1 MYSSGVNQP
10 LTSTGPLS
18 QRRYS
23 VWLDSNLATQVG
35 PSIEPL
41 DKLGAVEYGK
51 SITTDLIYTLDT
63 AIQSRTGFFN
73 VSVSNFMIGNSGII
87 KDSEFVSSQ
96 EYPKGYGGSVLG
108 TSNIEI
114 RANFNSPY
122 IQELKPTPNKE
133 YTIINSDANF
143 QTFATQYGN
152 TIPVGTICVGQPN
165 AYQNQMGGNRP
176 LDTPENGGVGLLNP
190 TPVGQ
195 GQGFAFPVYNS
206 IINESKFTITNPDLR
221 NLRICLG
228 SIGNIY
234 YPDDEDG
241 RGTIL
246 TNNMAMVYD
255 ATDIRR
261 NALPEPQSDN
271 LPYLLPDERLFNLPY
286 KICLTF
292 EEV

>member
-1 MYSSGVNQP
+1 MYSSGINQP

-23 VWLDSNLATQVG
+23 IWLDSNLATQVG

-41 DKLGAVEYGK
+41 DKAGAEEYGK

-87 KDSEFVSSQ
+87 KDSEFEVGD

-122 IQELKPTPNKE
+122 IQELKPTPGKK

-143 QTFATQYGN
+143 QTYPTQYGN
-152 TIPVGTICVGQPN
+152 TIPIGTICVGQPN
-165 AYQNQMGGNRP
+165 AYQNQMGGYHP
-176 LDTPENGGVGLLNP
+176 LTTPAGNP
-190 TPVGQ
+190 DSETSPIGQ

-206 IINESKFTITNPDLR
+206 IINDSKFTITNPDLR

-234 YPDDEDG
+234 YPDADG
-241 RGTIL
+241 GIGSIL

-261 NALPEPQSDN
+261 NALPEPQSGN
-271 LPYLLPDERLFNLPY
+271 LPFLLPDERLFNLPY

>member
-1 MYSSGVNQP
+1 MYSSGINQP

-35 PSIEPL
+35 PSIQDL
-41 DKLGAVEYGK
+41 DKAGAVEYGK

-63 AIQSRTGFFN
+63 TIQSRTGFFN

-87 KDSEFVSSQ
+87 KESEFEVGDK
-96 EYPKGYGGSVLG
+96 YPKGYGGSVLG

-122 IQELKPTPNKE
+122 IQELKPTPNKK

-152 TIPVGTICVGQPN
+152 TIPIGTICVGQPN
-165 AYQNQMGGNRP
+165 AYQNQMGGHQN
-176 LDTPENGGVGLLNP
+176 LTTPEPPNPHQDQP

-206 IINESKFTITNPDLR
+206 IINDSKFTITNPDLR

-234 YPDDEDG
+234 YPDAEGG

-255 ATDIRR
+255 ATDIQR
-261 NALPEPQSDN
+261 NALPEPQGFN
-271 LPYLLPDERLFNLPY
+271 LPFLLPDERLFNLPY

>member
-1 MYSSGVNQP
+1 MYSSGINQP
-10 LTSTGPLS
+10 LTSTGPMS

-87 KDSEFVSSQ
+87 KDSEFVVGD

-122 IQELKPTPNKE
+122 IQELKPTPNKN
-133 YTIINSDANF
+133 YPI
-143 QTFATQYGN
+143 
-152 TIPVGTICVGQPN
+152 GTICVGQPN
-165 AYQNQMGGNRP
+165 AYQNQMGMYHP
-176 LDTPENGGVGLLNP
+176 LSTPEAPNPHQDQP
-190 TPVGQ
+190 TPIGQ
-195 GQGFAFPVYNS
+195 GQSFAFPVYNS

-271 LPYLLPDERLFNLPY
+271 LPFLLPDERLFNLPY

>member
-10 LTSTGPLS
+10 LPSTGELK

-35 PSIEPL
+35 PTIGDL
-41 DKLGAVEYGK
+41 DKLGAVEYGR

-73 VSVSNFMIGNSGII
+73 VSVSNFMIGYSGII
-87 KDSEFVSSQ
+87 KDSEFAVGD
-96 EYPKGYGGSVLG
+96 EYPKGYAGSVLA
-108 TSNIEI
+108 TSNLEI

-122 IQELKPTPNKE
+122 IQELKPPVNKK
-133 YTIINSDANF
+133 YKIINSDAQF
-143 QTFATQYGN
+143 QTYGTQFGN
-152 TIPVGTICVGQPN
+152 TIPIGTICVGQPN
-165 AYQNQMGGNRP
+165 AYQNQMGGFHP
-176 LDTPENGGVGLLNP
+176 LSTPEGNP
-190 TPVGQ
+190 DSVASPVGQ
-195 GQGFAFPVYNS
+195 GQGFAYPVYNS

-228 SIGNIY
+228 SIGNTY
-234 YPDDEDG
+234 FVDDDG
-241 RGTIL
+241 GTIL
-246 TNNMAMVYD
+246 TNNQAMVYD

-261 NALPEPQSDN
+261 NELPDPQSGN
-271 LPYLLPDERLFNLPY
+271 LPYLFPDERLFNLPY

>member
-1 MYSSGVNQP
+1 MYSSGINQP

-35 PSIEPL
+35 PSIQDL
-41 DKLGAVEYGK
+41 DKAGAEEYGK

-87 KDSEFVSSQ
+87 KDSDFAIGN

-122 IQELKPTPNKE
+122 IQELKPTPNKQ

-143 QTFATQYGN
+143 QTFETQYGN
-152 TIPVGTICVGQPN
+152 TIPIGTICVGQPN
-165 AYQNQMGGNRP
+165 AYQNQMGGNRNLSTP
-176 LDTPENGGVGLLNP
+176 AITPETNP
-190 TPVGQ
+190 SPVGQ

-206 IINESKFTITNPDLR
+206 IINDSKFTITNPDLR

-234 YPDDEDG
+234 YPDAEGG

-255 ATDIRR
+255 ATDIQR
-261 NALPEPQSDN
+261 NSSPEPQGGN
-271 LPYLLPDERLFNLPY
+271 LPFLLPDERLFNLPY

>member
-1 MYSSGVNQP
+1 MYSSGINQP
-10 LTSTGPLS
+10 LPSTGQLS

-41 DKLGAVEYGK
+41 DKVGAVEYGK

-87 KDSEFVSSQ
+87 KDSEFAVSDK
-96 EYPKGYGGSVLG
+96 YPKGYGGSVLG

-122 IQELKPTPNKE
+122 IQELKPTPSKE

-143 QTFATQYGN
+143 RTFETQFGN
-152 TIPVGTICVGQPN
+152 TIPIGTICVGQPN
-165 AYQNQMGGNRP
+165 AYQNQMGMFHP
-176 LDTPENGGVGLLNP
+176 LSTPEAANPHQDQP
-190 TPVGQ
+190 TPIGQ
-195 GQGFAFPVYNS
+195 GQSFAFPVYNS

-234 YPDDEDG
+234 YPDSENG
-241 RGTIL
+241 RGTIV

-261 NALPEPQSDN
+261 NALPVPQSDN
-271 LPYLLPDERLFNLPY
+271 LPFLLPDERLFNLPY